1 MKKLL
6 SSITDFVS
14 TKKGMWLTILIWL
27 VAMIV
32 LSGGSSSIYNV

>member
-14 TKKGMWLTILIWL
+14 TKKRYVVDHPYLACRNGRAKW
-27 VAMIV
+27 
-32 LSGGSSSIYNV
+32 G